1 MFYILGSNGLIGQNI
16 KKLLGN
22 KKYKTIGRKKINCDL
37 YTNLFEFN
45 SKNKNSLRNNLWI
58 KEIKQIDTL
67 ILLSNFGSIKKYQEN
82 KKKVRKF
89 EKAIFFILKNL
100 NKNVKVI
107 FFSTDMVFEGKNI
120 IYRDNSKRK
129 AKNDYGKSKI
139 RIEKFINKNL
149 KNFVILRLCK
159 IYSKNIKE
167 ESIFKELNL
176 KLLQNKPVYLFN
188 DQFVHFME
196 IKDLIVKLKKIF
208 IKRNLVGTFNLPGKL
223 FTTRIKLAEM
233 LFPKK
238 KNKFIPIKA
247 EEKFSFLPLK
257 LKMKSKLKI

>member
-1 MFYILGSNGLIGQNI
+1 MFYILGSNGLIGKNL

-22 KKYKTIGRKKINCDL
+22 KKYKAIERKKIKGEL
-37 YTNLFEFN
+37 YTNLFKFN
-45 SKNKNSLRNNLWI
+45 SKNKNSLKKNLWI
-58 KEIKQIDTL
+58 KEIKQNDTL

-100 NKNVKVI
+100 DKKAKVI

-129 AKNDYGKSKI
+129 AKNNYGKSKI
-139 RIEKFINKNL
+139 RVEKFINKNL
-149 KNFVILRLCK
+149 KNFIILRLCK

-167 ESIFKELNL
+167 ESIFKELNQ
-176 KLLQNKPVYLFN
+176 KIFQNKTIYLFN

-196 IKDLIVKLKKIF
+196 IKDLISKLKKILF
-208 IKRNLVGTFNLPGKL
+208 KRNLVGTFNIPGRL
-223 FTTRIKLAEM
+223 FTTRLKLAEI
-233 LFPKK
+233 LFPNK

-247 EEKFSFLPLK
+247 SENFEFLPLK
-257 LKMKSKLKI
+257 LKMKSKLRI